1 MNGFVV
7 QGHIY
12 FSIFLV
18 IILLSC
24 TCYVYN
30 SVSNCCIS
38 VEKSNILLAHL
49 ASSVF

>member
-12 FSIFLV
+12 FSNFFLV

-24 TCYVYN
+24 TCYFYK
-30 SVSNCCIS
+30 SVSSCCIS
-38 VEKSNILLAHL
+38 VEKSNIL
-49 ASSVF
+49 